1 MKHFIPNYAQIQ
13 YRCSMDLKNDN
24 EMRHTQRILWNWL
37 IRWIER
43 FPKVPSEM
51 KNDNKFLKDKRWFFE
66 GNRDESI
73 IRFRDNT
80 HTSDISIRTIRYT
93 QEKQPLF
100 WGMEFIH
107 PDSELQGVDWST
119 FVSLEY
125 SEEKNAL
132 HFTAINKYHLR
143 DYYLGKNPQDDIT
156 RSTPGFI
163 PQILR
168 DKNLKCYR
176 DDLEFGAERY
186 IEGNYNADEIPNL
199 SRSLVSASRQLPF
212 IILFFNDT
220 IIQNNKPNVDYLI
233 RCLRGNAGVFIVKP
247 ERALDE
253 LKHWMGLSENIYFQ
267 NGAANL
273 KPGDIWCSLPQGH
286 SGKKYNRIYPL
297 ETLSDQRKL
306 DEIIDAV
313 SRFSPG
319 EPGELISFSSLILRR
334 KRFQLSQH
342 REELKQSREEASLY
356 EEEYNSKLE
365 KEKKSQATISNLN
378 EKIDELNEYTEDLES
393 ENAQQQQ
400 LISQLKYELQ
410 QKTNS
415 YEKLINIKSEN
426 TRLTEIIGS
435 YITDIPKQLELAQKL
450 FQDYLIILPEAFA
463 SSKDYIKQN
472 RSCDTERYQQTWEI
486 LQDIVHILYPLV
498 FENYDKNKNLTTLF
512 NAKSRFTLTM
522 NESSTTQRDKKIMRD
537 RLLDY
542 NDKQIDVSPHIK
554 YGNGNDALRVHFYID
569 QEKKKIVIG
578 HFGSH
583 KDTAGTKKRK

>member
-24 EMRHTQRILWNWL
+24 EMRCTQRILWRWLSNW
-37 IRWIER
+37 IAR
-43 FPKVPSEM
+43 FPKVPVEM
-51 KNDNKFLKDKRWFFE
+51 KHDNRFLKDTRWFFE

-80 HTSDISIRTIRYT
+80 LTSDISIRTIRYS

-107 PDSELQGVDWST
+107 PDNELQGVDWST

-125 SEEKNAL
+125 TEEKNAL

-267 NGAANL
+267 NGAVNL
-273 KPGDIWCSLPQGH
+273 KPGDIWCSLPKGH
-286 SGKKYNRIYPL
+286 SGKKHNRIYPL
-297 ETLSDQRKL
+297 ETLNDRRKL

-319 EPGELISFSSLILRR
+319 DPGELISFSSLILRR
-334 KRFQLSQH
+334 KRFQLLQH

-356 EEEYNSKLE
+356 EEEYNSNLKKE
-365 KEKKSQATISNLN
+365 KESQAIINKLN
-378 EKIDELNEYTEDLES
+378 EKINELNEYVEFLEN
-393 ENAQQQQ
+393 ENTTSQQST
-400 LISQLKYELQ
+400 SQLNYELQ
-410 QKTNS
+410 QQRKS
-415 YEKLINIKSEN
+415 SEKLIQVKNEN
-426 TRLTEIIGS
+426 TRLTQIVGS
-435 YITDIPKQLELAQKL
+435 YITDIPKQLELAQNL
-450 FQDYLIILPEAFA
+450 FQKYLIILPEAFN
-463 SSKDYIKQN
+463 SSKDYVKKN
-472 RSCDTERYQQTWEI
+472 KSYDTERYQYTWEI
-486 LQDIVHILYPLV
+486 LQDIVHIL
-498 FENYDKNKNLTTLF
+498 
-512 NAKSRFTLTM
+512 
-522 NESSTTQRDKKIMRD
+522 
-537 RLLDY
+537 
-542 NDKQIDVSPHIK
+542 
-554 YGNGNDALRVHFYID
+554 
-569 QEKKKIVIG
+569 
-578 HFGSH
+578 
-583 KDTAGTKKRK
+583 